1 MAIDSRQKR
10 AAVIGV
16 GRAWYRNPDPNN
28 LDAAQRASIGSVYPV
43 AIFAL
48 PDVGSEDLECVVIA
62 LITDPGEV
70 VKLAINDVE
79 TVVAAGIV
87 EETVVIGII
96 NDSGKV
102 VKTPIDDTE
111 VVVPAEISC

>member
-1 MAIDSRQKR
+1 MIRWNSNKAGFPGNSIHFIKSVFRQVFSKTSE
-10 AAVIGV
+10 A
-16 GRAWYRNPDPNN
+16 P
-28 LDAAQRASIGSVYPV
+28 
-43 AIFAL
+43 
-48 PDVGSEDLECVVIA
+48 GSEDLECVVIA

-102 VKTPIDDTE
+102 VKTPINDTE
-111 VVVPAEISC
+111 VVVKTELNC